1 MLRIPAA
8 NASPWTGPGGNNT
21 WLLRGVLPTLIDAGV
36 GAPAHL
42 DAVAEGLGRS
52 ALAQVLIT
60 HSHPDHAGGVPDFL
74 ARWPHAIVRNF
85 GSDRCRDGEVIEA
98 GDTRLVALHT
108 PGHAPDHFC
117 FLDESRREV
126 YCGDLARLGGTVVIP
141 ASQGGNLAQYL
152 ASLQR
157 VRDLAPERLLPG
169 HGPIID
175 DPRAVIDQY
184 LQHRAEREAQVLE
197 ALAAGRTRVADI
209 VQGIYR
215 GLHPAL
221 VRAAEDSVLAHLI
234 KLRDEGRA
242 VESNG
247 GWRGCVPEA

>member
-1 MLRIPAA
+1 VLRIPAA

-21 WLLRGVLPTLIDAGV
+21 WLLRGAVPTLIDAGV

-42 DAVAEGLGRS
+42 EAVAAGLSGS
-52 ALAQVLIT
+52 PLALVLIT
-60 HSHPDHAGGVPDFL
+60 HSHPDHAGGVPDL
-74 ARWPHAIVRNF
+74 LSRWPQAVVRNF
-85 GSDRCRDGEVIEA
+85 GSDRCRDGEVIDA

-141 ASQGGNLAQYL
+141 ASKGGSLAQYL

-157 VRDLAPERLLPG
+157 IRDLAPERLLPG

-175 DPRAVIDQY
+175 DPRAVIDYY
-184 LQHRAEREAQVLE
+184 LQHRGERDAQVLD
-197 ALAAGRTRVADI
+197 ALAAGCTRAGDI
-209 VQGIYR
+209 VERIYR
-215 GLHPAL
+215 GLDPSL

-234 KLRDEGRA
+234 KLRDEGRV

-247 GWRGCVPEA
+247 GWLVAGDP